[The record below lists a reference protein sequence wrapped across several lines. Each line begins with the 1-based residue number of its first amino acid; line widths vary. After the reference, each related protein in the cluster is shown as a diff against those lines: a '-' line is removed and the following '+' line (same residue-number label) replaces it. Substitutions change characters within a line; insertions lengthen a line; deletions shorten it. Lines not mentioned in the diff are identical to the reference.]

1 MAIWKS
7 EKTPSAGCIGEGKLL
22 SFLRNSNQKV
32 TWWKTVKY
40 CFAVFLLFWTFDI
53 PISIGG
59 HIVQWFELVCLRFL
73 LWCIDMPLIQG
84 LYPLWWLRT
93 SKAWKMLLQSDRSIP
108 NQFCLLKFY
117 RPIGKDF
124 CLLIE
129 SALIALS
136 DQELSRAFRRFK
148 VSVKYS
154 FRAVDIF
161 FLVVDSQSIIQIK
174 RETVT
179 AFMNYFTWRYIG

>member
-1 MAIWKS
+1 
-7 EKTPSAGCIGEGKLL
+7 
-22 SFLRNSNQKV
+22 
-32 TWWKTVKY
+32 
-40 CFAVFLLFWTFDI
+40 
-53 PISIGG
+53 
-59 HIVQWFELVCLRFL
+59 
-73 LWCIDMPLIQG
+73 
-84 LYPLWWLRT
+84 
-93 SKAWKMLLQSDRSIP
+93 MLLQSDRSIP
-108 NQFCLLKFY
+108 DQFCLLKFY

-179 AFMNYFTWRYIG
+179 AFMNYFTCRYWLIDSTYYSVLLAYEEHLIRKPNNIVGLSETVSKLGNEQ